1 MTTAALKK
9 KIADNEARA
18 AAQIA
23 RVNARAAANE
33 AFVLAER
40 YRLAVAAHRAAAAGI
55 AYKISQ
61 SPQFGAI
68 SASSLE
74 EYERCRLE
82 LLEAEAEMSR
92 SRQQRA

>member
-1 MTTAALKK
+1 MTTAAHKN
-9 KIADNEARA
+9 KITAR
-18 AAQIA
+18 
-23 RVNARAAANE
+23 E
-33 AFVLAER
+33 AFALAER

-74 EYERCRLE
+74 EYERSRVE

-92 SRQQRA
+92 ARQRA

>member
-1 MTTAALKK
+1 MTTARIKK
-9 KIADNEARA
+9 QNAAEAA
-18 AAQIA
+18 I
-23 RVNARAAANE
+23 N
-33 AFVLAER
+33 LAER
-40 YRLAVAAHRAAAAGI
+40 YRLAVAAHRSAAAGI

-82 LLEAEAEMSR
+82 LLEAEAELN
-92 SRQQRA
+92 RQQR